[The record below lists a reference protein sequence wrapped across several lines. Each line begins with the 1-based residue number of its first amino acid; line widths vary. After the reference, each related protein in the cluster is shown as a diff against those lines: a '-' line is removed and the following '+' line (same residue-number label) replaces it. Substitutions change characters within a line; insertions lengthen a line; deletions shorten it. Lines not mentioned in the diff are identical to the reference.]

1 MSTTTVKPWFKKYK
15 AVDNWQYLKVK
26 IWSDQ
31 DLDVQITELSFRM
44 SIHQA
49 LEHVFGQMGTS
60 CYVNV
65 LGWNQYHNQG
75 MIKVKQ
81 SELTTIWSALVSYHF
96 TIEEKTC
103 AMEVISSSAHLISL
117 TE

>member
-1 MSTTTVKPWFKKYK
+1 MSTTCVKPWFKKYRP
-15 AVDNWQYLKVK
+15 VDDWQYLKVQ

-65 LGWNQYHNQG
+65 LGWNPYDNQG
-75 MIKVKQ
+75 MIKIKQ
-81 SELTTIWSALVSYHF
+81 SELTTVWSALASYHF
-96 TIEEKTC
+96 TISEKTC
-103 AMEVISSSAHLISL
+103 AMDIVSSSAQLISL
-117 TE
+117 AE